1 MGPPPT
7 MNTSKDSRRDPRAKI
22 LSLTVRYK
30 SATVAEF
37 IEDHSYD
44 VSRGGM
50 FIRTSSPFPNGTLLK
65 FEVRIAEEQRV
76 MTGVGRV
83 TWRRE
88 KDTGEDSPAGM
99 GVKFIKI
106 EDDSVE
112 VIDRLIRARAGGD
125 VSSFEAGAKEQG
137 IPLSDP
143 PSNLR
148 VVKEDRI
155 SSRPPPAGDML
166 DQSAMLLKSAM
177 GSLSAP
183 DTGSSSA
190 SASTS
195 SANAGAATG
204 SASTVASK
212 VSSKPPDASH
222 EERATLP
229 TGQSNPNQ
237 KAVSLQDL
245 AAVRGEPSTPPPKAA
260 VQASNGVGPRP
271 EIVAA
276 EVRAPLAPAE
286 SEPPDSEDSSE
297 DEAPPS
303 SDPAAVSSPDGRV
316 DSDKRPK
323 ANGKKKNKKEKKRK
337 KKFRYA
343 SIPVPKQ
350 TLARAASPS
359 TEPLSLATV
368 TTTPPRKRPTEAPP
382 AAGRSNNVIW
392 ALLGVVSIG
401 LGLYWISRS
410 GDEQA
415 ERTPAAE
422 RAPAVETP
430 NKANATTKSAAAEPS
445 SAPPPAPR
453 APEPSA
459 AELGASD
466 VTEAKSGHT
475 PTVIEEPTGGTVTEE
490 LDPVPSE
497 RKPETAKERTPRQPG
512 RPAGV
517 VPGAPS
523 SPLQPPSAVAPGAL
537 PPAAGTSPASAP
549 APAPANPTAASTP
562 AVAPT
567 QNSAAASPPA
577 ASPPAA
583 SPPAAAPPA
592 AAPPSSAAPKAVT
605 PAPAAPPKPA
615 PSAG

>member
-50 FIRTSSPFPNGTLLK
+50 FIRTSAPFPNGTLLK

-106 EDDSVE
+106 EDDSIE
-112 VIDRLIRARAGGD
+112 VIDRLIKARAGGD

-183 DTGSSSA
+183 DAGSNTA
-190 SASTS
+190 SAS
-195 SANAGAATG
+195 GG

-212 VSSKPPDASH
+212 VSSKPPDMGH

-245 AAVRGEPSTPPPKAA
+245 AAVRGEPSTPPPKAE
-260 VQASNGVGPRP
+260 VLASNGAGPRP

-276 EVRAPLAPAE
+276 EVRAPLAPIE
-286 SEPPDSEDSSE
+286 SDPPDSDDSSE
-297 DEAPPS
+297 DEGPPS

-382 AAGRSNNVIW
+382 AASKSNNVIW
-392 ALLGVVSIG
+392 AVLGVVSIG
-401 LGLYWISRS
+401 LGLYWVSRS

-415 ERTPAAE
+415 ERTPAVE
-422 RAPAVETP
+422 RAPATETP

-445 SAPPPAPR
+445 TAPPPAPR
-453 APEPSA
+453 APDLGA
-459 AELGASD
+459 TELSASD

-497 RKPETAKERTPRQPG
+497 RKPETGKERTPRQPG

-517 VPGAPS
+517 TPGAPS
-523 SPLQPPSAVAPGAL
+523 SPQQPPSSLAPGAL
-537 PPAAGTSPASAP
+537 PPAAGTPPAAAA

-562 AVAPT
+562 AAAPT
-567 QNSAAASPPA
+567 QNSAAPSPPAGAAPASPPA
-577 ASPPAA
+577 ASP
-583 SPPAAAPPA
+583 
-592 AAPPSSAAPKAVT
+592 SSAAPKVVP